1 MKRWLFCFALLAA
14 AACGERQSQPQQLV
28 VMTMNMRYDN
38 PEDGENNWRFRRE
51 RIAAMLREQAPDVFG
66 TQELLANQYDDL
78 GALLPD
84 YRSVGVGREDATAPG
99 SSMPSSSVPTP
110 SNCSTRGPSGSAR
123 SPSGPARK
131 AGTAP
136 ANAWHVGRPAARR
149 RRPGV
154 PLYQHTPGP
163 CG

>member
-84 YRSVGVGREDATAPG
+84 YRSVGVGREDG
-99 SSMPSSSVPTP
+99 D
-110 SNCSTRGPSGSAR
+110 R
-123 SPSGPARK
+123 
-131 AGTAP
+131 AG
-136 ANAWHVGRPAARR
+136 
-149 RRPGV
+149 
-154 PLYQHTPGP
+154 
-163 CG
+163 